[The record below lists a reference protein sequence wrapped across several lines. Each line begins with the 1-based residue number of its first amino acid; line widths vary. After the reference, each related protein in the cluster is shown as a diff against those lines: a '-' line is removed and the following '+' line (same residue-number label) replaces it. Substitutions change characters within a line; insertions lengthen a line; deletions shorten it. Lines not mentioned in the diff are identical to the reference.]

1 MDKKYYAM
9 EKDEVI
15 KALSSDYNKGL
26 SNNEVKE
33 RLRKYGKNCLPKKK
47 RDGVFKIF
55 FRQMIDPIVVL
66 LIITVVFSLIVNEI
80 VDAIAIVFIILVDLI
95 MGTIQEWRAEK
106 NADSLQSLIKYN
118 VKVIRDSEEKEIDS
132 SELVIG
138 DIVLLESGDKV
149 SADMRL
155 LESFNLQI
163 DESVLTGESVN
174 IYKTDNIQD
183 KNAIL
188 AERRNMVYA
197 GSPVV
202 TGRAKGIVTAI
213 GTNTEIGKIAETVT
227 NIKETKSPLTIRM
240 EKLSK
245 QISLLV
251 IVVAIIIML
260 VLYSKNVPGKEIF
273 LSVIAL
279 SVSAM
284 PEGLP
289 LALTMALTITS
300 NQMAKK
306 NVIAK
311 KLNYVESLGSCTVIA
326 TDKTGTLTVNEQTAK
341 KITLP
346 NSRNFDITGV
356 GYNFDGEIINSSDY
370 SQLISEI
377 SILGAINNEAGINR
391 NGNIYKYY
399 GDSID
404 IAFLVMKEKANVS
417 IEGYNVLERIPYES
431 ENKYSAVFY
440 KYQNEI
446 YCTVKGSFEKV
457 SEFCNKMQIDNKESR
472 FNKEKLSKQ
481 NDELASNGYR
491 VIAIAS
497 GKVENFVN
505 KDYYEASDIPKLT
518 FKGMVSF
525 IDPIRAEVKES
536 IEKSRE
542 AGIKVI
548 MITGDHPL
556 TALSIAKD
564 LSLVENDSEIS
575 TGVEL
580 NQYLQKGEKSF
591 DEYIKSKKVF
601 ARVTPMDKLNI
612 VNSLKRSGEYVAVTG
627 DGVNDAPAIRSANIG
642 IAMGSGTDVSK
653 ETASMIIVDD
663 NFKSIVSGIELGRT
677 AYSNIRKV
685 CYLLL
690 SCGLAEVLFFILS
703 IVFNL
708 PMPLVAIQL
717 LWLNLV
723 TDGLQDFAL
732 SFEKTEKGIMQEKPR
747 STKESIFNKNLLQEV
762 LIAGIT
768 IGIIIFLVWTFL
780 IKKVGMNV
788 ELARGYI
795 MVLMVFMQN
804 IHVLNC
810 RSEKQSV
817 FDLSLKTN
825 PLIIFTIIGSII
837 LQIIV
842 MEVPI
847 LSSFLQA
854 KVIPYNHMF
863 ILMSLALI
871 ILIVMEIFKLIKYRK
886 DKINN

>member
-1 MDKKYYAM
+1 MDKKYYAL
-9 EKDEVI
+9 EKDVVI
-15 KALSSDYNKGL
+15 KELNSNYIKGL
-26 SNNEVKE
+26 TENEAKD
-33 RLRKYGKNCLPKKK
+33 RLKTFGENSLPKKK
-47 RDGVFKIF
+47 RDSILKIF
-55 FRQMIDPIVVL
+55 IRQMMNPIILLLVVA
-66 LIITVVFSLIVNEI
+66 VVFSFLIDEVI
-80 VDAIAIVFIILVDLI
+80 DALAIIFIILIDLV

-106 NADSLQSLIKYN
+106 NADSLQSLIKYK
-118 VKVIRDSEEKEIDS
+118 VKVIRDSEEKQIDS
-132 SELVIG
+132 TLLVPG

-174 IYKTDNIQD
+174 IYKTDVIQD
-183 KNAIL
+183 KKAIL

-202 TGRAKGIVTAI
+202 TGRAKGIVTTTGI
-213 GTNTEIGKIAETVT
+213 NTEIGKIAKTVT
-227 NIKETKSPLTIRM
+227 SIKETKSPLTIRM

-245 QISLLV
+245 QISMLV
-251 IVVAIIIML
+251 IIVAIIITF
-260 VLYSKNVPGKEIF
+260 VLLSKNVPGREIF
-273 LSVIAL
+273 LSVVAL

-346 NSRNFDITGV
+346 NDISYDVSGV
-356 GYNFDGEIINSSDY
+356 GYNFDGTITGDEKYLDKVHEIT
-370 SQLISEI
+370 
-377 SILGAINNEAGINR
+377 ILGALNNEAGISKKDNDY
-391 NGNIYKYY
+391 NFY

-404 IAFLVMKEKANVS
+404 IAFLVLNEKSHEKLNKY
-417 IEGYNVLERIPYES
+417 EVLKRIPYES

-440 KYQNEI
+440 KYEEEI
-446 YCTVKGSFEKV
+446 YCTVKGSFEKI
-457 SEFCNKMQIDNKESR
+457 SEFCNKMELNNKTVK
-472 FNKEKLSKQ
+472 FDKEKLMVQ

-497 GKVENFVN
+497 GKV
-505 KDYYEASDIPKLT
+505 KDFIDKEYYDTSDIPDLV

-525 IDPIRAEVKES
+525 IDPIREEVKES
-536 IEKSRE
+536 IQKSRE
-542 AGIKVI
+542 AGIKVV

-564 LSLVENDSEIS
+564 LNLVESDKEIA

-580 NQYLQKGEKSF
+580 NKYLKKGEKEF
-591 DEYIKSKKVF
+591 DDFVNKIKVF

-612 VNSLKRSGEYVAVTG
+612 VNSLKRNGEFVAVTG

-642 IAMGSGTDVSK
+642 IAMGSGTDVAK

-663 NFKSIVSGIELGRT
+663 NFNSIVTGIELGRT
-677 AYSNIRKV
+677 AYNNIRKV

-690 SCGLAEVLFFILS
+690 SCGLAEVLFFVLS
-703 IVFNL
+703 IIFDL

-732 SFEKTEKGIMQEKPR
+732 SFEKTEDGVMKEKPR
-747 STKESIFNKNLLQEV
+747 STKESIFNKTLIEEV
-762 LIAGIT
+762 LLAGLT
-768 IGIIIFLVWTFL
+768 IGLVVFVIWTFL
-780 IKKVGMNV
+780 IKKVGMDIN
-788 ELARGYI
+788 LARGYI

-817 FDLSLKTN
+817 FHLSFKTN

-837 LQIIV
+837 LQVIV
-842 MEVPI
+842 MEVDV
-847 LSSFLQA
+847 LSNFLKAQ
-854 KVIPYNHMF
+854 VIPYSHMF
-863 ILMSLALI
+863 MLMVFAFI
-871 ILIVMEIFKLIKYRK
+871 IMIVMEIYKLIKYQIK
-886 DKINN
+886 K

>member
-9 EKDEVI
+9 EKDKVI
-15 KALSSDYNKGL
+15 RELQSDYINGL
-26 SNNEVKE
+26 TEKE
-33 RLRKYGKNCLPKKK
+33 AEERIKKHGKNELPKKK
-47 RDGVFKIF
+47 RDSVFKIF
-55 FRQMIDPIVVL
+55 FRQAMDPIVLL
-66 LIITVVFSLIVNEI
+66 LIVTVVFSLL
-80 VDAIAIVFIILVDLI
+80 VDEVIDAVAIIFIILIDLV
-95 MGTIQEWRAEK
+95 MGTIQEWKAEK
-106 NADSLQSLIKYN
+106 NADSLQNLIKYK
-118 VKVIRDSEEKEIDS
+118 VKVIRDSQEKSIDS
-132 SELVIG
+132 ILLVPG

-149 SADMRL
+149 GADLRL
-155 LESFNLQI
+155 LDSFNLQV

-174 IYKTDNIQD
+174 IYKTDTIQD
-183 KNAIL
+183 KNLIL

-202 TGRAKGIVTAI
+202 TGRAKGIVTA
-213 GTNTEIGKIAETVT
+213 TSLNTEIGKIAETVT

-245 QISLLV
+245 QISGLV

-260 VLYSKNVPGKEIF
+260 ILFSKNVPGKEIF
-273 LSVIAL
+273 LSVVAL

-306 NVIAK
+306 NVIVK
-311 KLNYVESLGSCTVIA
+311 KLNYVESLGSCTIIA

-346 NSRNFDITGV
+346 NNQTFKISGT
-356 GYNFDGEIINSSDY
+356 GYNFNGQIENNKEY
-370 SQLISEI
+370 ENELKEI
-377 SILGAINNEAGINR
+377 SILGALNNEAGISKKN
-391 NGNIYKYY
+391 NNYSFY

-404 IAFLVMKEKANVS
+404 IAFLVLKEKAKVNLK
-417 IEGYNVLERIPYES
+417 EYKVLKRIPYES

-440 KYQNEI
+440 QYDDEI
-446 YCTVKGSFEKV
+446 YCTVKGSVEKV
-457 SEFCNKMQIDNKESR
+457 SEFCNKMSVNSKEIKIDK
-472 FNKEKLSKQ
+472 KKLSKQ
-481 NDELASNGYR
+481 NDDLASLGYR
-491 VIAIAS
+491 VIAIAN
-497 GKVENFVN
+497 GKVKDFVN
-505 KDYYEASDIPKLT
+505 KDYYDTKDIPKLT

-525 IDPIRAEVKES
+525 IDPIREEVKDS
-536 IEKSRE
+536 IKKSCE
-542 AGIKVI
+542 AGIKVV

-564 LSLVENDSEIS
+564 LSLVKDENEVS

-580 NQYLQKGEKSF
+580 NEYLKQGEQIF
-591 DEYIKSKKVF
+591 DEYIKTKKVF

-612 VNSLKRSGEYVAVTG
+612 VNSFKRMGEYVAVTG

-642 IAMGSGTDVSK
+642 IAMGSGTDVAK

-690 SCGLAEVLFFILS
+690 SCGLAEVLFFVLS
-703 IVFNL
+703 IIFNL

-747 STKESIFNKNLLQEV
+747 NTKESIFNKTLLEEV
-762 LIAGIT
+762 ILAGLVIGLIVFGI
-768 IGIIIFLVWTFL
+768 WSFL
-780 IKKVGMNV
+780 IKKVGMDV
-788 ELARGYI
+788 SLARGYI

-817 FDLSLKTN
+817 FNLSIKTN
-825 PLIIFTIIGSII
+825 PLIIITIISSII

-842 MEVPI
+842 MEIPF
-847 LSSFLQA
+847 LSNLLQA
-854 KVIPYNHMF
+854 KVIPYSHM
-863 ILMSLALI
+863 LMLMGFAII
-871 ILIVMEIFKLIKYRK
+871 ILIVMEVYKLIKYRK
-886 DKINN
+886 N

>member
-9 EKDEVI
+9 EKDKVI
-15 KALSSDYNKGL
+15 KELNGDFNNGL
-26 SNNEVKE
+26 SEQVAKE
-33 RLRKYGKNCLPKKK
+33 RLREYGKNELPKKK
-47 RDGVFKIF
+47 RDSVFKIF
-55 FRQMIDPIVVL
+55 FRQMMDPIVL
-66 LIITVVFSLIVNEI
+66 LLVITVVFSFI
-80 VDAIAIVFIILVDLI
+80 VDEIIDALAIIFIILIDLV

-106 NADSLQSLIKYN
+106 NADSLQNLIKYQ
-118 VKVIRDSEEKEIDS
+118 VKVIRDSEEKSIDS
-132 SELVIG
+132 VLLVPG

-174 IYKTDNIQD
+174 IYNTDAIQN

-197 GSPVV
+197 GCPVI
-202 TGRAKGIVTAI
+202 TGRAKAIVTSTA
-213 GTNTEIGKIAETVT
+213 TNTEIGKIAKTVT
-227 NIKETKSPLTIRM
+227 SIKETKSPLTIRM
-240 EKLSK
+240 EKLSR

-251 IVVAIIIML
+251 IVVALIIMFIL
-260 VLYSKNVPGKEIF
+260 FSKDVPGKEIF

-300 NQMAKK
+300 NQMAKRS
-306 NVIAK
+306 VIAK

-341 KITLP
+341 RITLP
-346 NSRNFDITGV
+346 NNHSVDITGV
-356 GYNFDGEIINSSDY
+356 GYNFEGKIEVDSKYQEHI
-370 SQLISEI
+370 EKI
-377 SILGAINNEAGINR
+377 SILGALNNEAGINR
-391 NGNIYKYY
+391 IGNDYKYY

-404 IAFLVMKEKANVS
+404 IAFLVLSEKAKVKLND
-417 IEGYNVLERIPYES
+417 YTVLKRIPYES

-440 KYQNEI
+440 QYNDEI
-446 YCTVKGSFEKV
+446 YCTVKGSYEKV
-457 SEFCNKMQIDNKESR
+457 SEFCNKMMLNEKESR
-472 FNKEKLSKQ
+472 INKEKLSKQ
-481 NDELASNGYR
+481 NDELASCGYR
-491 VIAIAS
+491 VIAVAS
-497 GKVENFVN
+497 GKVKDFVS
-505 KDYYEASDIPKLT
+505 KEYYDTSDIPKLT
-518 FKGMVSF
+518 FQGMVSF
-525 IDPIRAEVKES
+525 IDPIRVEVKDS
-536 IEKSRE
+536 IQQSRE

-564 LSLVENDSEIS
+564 LSLVDNDKEIT
-575 TGVEL
+575 TGIEL
-580 NQYLQKGEKSF
+580 NKYLQKGEKEF
-591 DEYIKSKKVF
+591 DNYIKDKRVF
-601 ARVTPMDKLNI
+601 ACVTPIDKLNI
-612 VNSLKRSGEYVAVTG
+612 VNSLKRMGEYVAVTG
-627 DGVNDAPAIRSANIG
+627 DGVNDAPAIRSANLG
-642 IAMGSGTDVSK
+642 IAMGSGTDVAK

-663 NFKSIVSGIELGRT
+663 NFKSIVTGIELGRT
-677 AYSNIRKV
+677 AYNNIRKV

-690 SCGLAEVLFFILS
+690 SCGLAEVLFFVLS
-703 IVFNL
+703 IIFDL

-723 TDGLQDFAL
+723 TDGLQDLAL
-732 SFEKTEKGIMQEKPR
+732 SFEKTENGVMKEKPR
-747 STKESIFNKNLLQEV
+747 NTKESIFNRTLLEEV
-762 LIAGIT
+762 LLSGLVIGVIVFGI
-768 IGIIIFLVWTFL
+768 WSFL
-780 IKKVGMNV
+780 IKKVGMDIN
-788 ELARGYI
+788 LARGYI

-817 FDLSLKTN
+817 FNLSFKTN

-842 MEVPI
+842 MEVPF
-847 LSSFLQA
+847 LSKFLQA
-854 KVIPYNHMF
+854 EVIPYSHM
-863 ILMSLALI
+863 IMLMGFALI
-871 ILIVMEIFKLIKYRK
+871 ILIVMEIYKLFKYRK
-886 DKINN
+886 E

>member
-1 MDKKYYAM
+1 MDKKFYAM
-9 EKDEVI
+9 EKEEVI
-15 KALSSDYNKGL
+15 EKLDSDYTRGL
-26 SNNEVKE
+26 KEIEVSD
-33 RLRKYGKNCLPKKK
+33 RLKRYGKNSLPKKK
-47 RDGVFKIF
+47 RDSIFKIF
-55 FRQMIDPIVVL
+55 FRQMMDPIVIL
-66 LIITVVFSLIVNEI
+66 LIVTVIFSFVVNEV
-80 VDAIAIVFIILVDLI
+80 VDAIAIIFIILVDLA

-118 VKVIRDSEEKEIDS
+118 VKVIRDSEEKTVDS
-132 SELVIG
+132 VNLVPG

-155 LESFNLQI
+155 LEAFNLQI

-174 IYKTDNIQD
+174 IYKTDGIQD

-202 TGRAKGIVTAI
+202 TGRAKGIVTATGI
-213 GTNTEIGKIAETVT
+213 NTEIGKIADTVT
-227 NIKETKSPLTIRM
+227 KIEETKSPLTIRM

-245 QISLLV
+245 QISMLV
-251 IVVAIIIML
+251 IVVAIIITIIL
-260 VLYSKNVPGKEIF
+260 FTKNVPGKEIF

-300 NQMAKK
+300 NQMAKR

-346 NSRNFDITGV
+346 NNKSFDITGV
-356 GYNFDGEIINSSDY
+356 GYNFDGEILNKEESSSY
-370 SQLISEI
+370 LNEI
-377 SILGAINNEAGINR
+377 SLLGALNNEAGINKK
-391 NGNIYKYY
+391 GNVYKYY

-404 IAFLVMKEKANVS
+404 IAFQVLKEKAR
-417 IEGYNVLERIPYES
+417 IDLDEYEVLKRIPYES

-440 KYQNEI
+440 KYHGEV

-457 SEFCNKMQIDNKESR
+457 AEFCNKMQLDDKETR

-497 GKVENFVN
+497 GKVENFID
-505 KDYYEASDIPKLT
+505 KEYYDTKDIPKLT

-525 IDPIRAEVKES
+525 IDPIRVEVKDA
-536 IEKSRE
+536 IKKSRE
-542 AGIKVI
+542 AGINVI

-564 LSLVENDSEIS
+564 LELVTKDDEIS

-580 NQYLQKGEKSF
+580 NEYYQKGEKVF
-591 DEYIKSKKVF
+591 DEYIKTKKVF

-612 VNSLKRSGEYVAVTG
+612 VNSLKRNGEYVAVTG

-642 IAMGSGTDVSK
+642 IAMGSGTDVAK

-663 NFKSIVSGIELGRT
+663 NFTSIVSGIELGRT

-703 IVFNL
+703 IIFDL

-717 LWLNLV
+717 LWLNIV

-732 SFEKTEKGIMQEKPR
+732 SFEKTEKGVMKEKPR
-747 STKESIFNKNLLQEV
+747 STKESIFNKTLLHEV
-762 LIAGIT
+762 LLAGLT
-768 IGIIIFLVWTFL
+768 IGLIIFLVWTFL
-780 IKKVGMNV
+780 IKKVGMDVN
-788 ELARGYI
+788 LARGYI

-817 FDLSLKTN
+817 FELSFKTN

-842 MEVPI
+842 MEVPL
-847 LSSFLQA
+847 LSNFLQA
-854 KVIPYNHMF
+854 KVIPYKHMLVLF
-863 ILMSLALI
+863 SVSLI
-871 ILIVMEIFKLIKYRK
+871 ILVVMEVYKLIKYRHEEEE
-886 DKINN
+886 

>member
-9 EKDEVI
+9 EKEIVI
-15 KALSSDYNKGL
+15 KELNSDYNKGL
-26 SNNEVKE
+26 SEKEVLE
-33 RLRKYGKNCLPKKK
+33 RLKRDGKNELPKKQK
-47 RDGVFKIF
+47 DSVFKIF
-55 FRQMIDPIVVL
+55 FRQMMDPIVLL
-66 LIITVVFSLIVNEI
+66 LIVTVIFSFVVNEVI
-80 VDAIAIVFIILVDLI
+80 DAIAIIFIIFVDLV
-95 MGTIQEWRAEK
+95 MGTFQEWRAEK
-106 NADSLQSLIKYN
+106 NADSLQSLIKYK
-118 VKVIRDSEEKEIDS
+118 VKVIRDNEEKEIDS
-132 SELVIG
+132 VNLVVG
-138 DIVLLESGDKV
+138 DVVLLESGDKV

-155 LESFNLQI
+155 LESYNLQI

-174 IYKTDNIQD
+174 IYKVDSIQD

-197 GSPVV
+197 GCPVV
-202 TGRAKGIVTAI
+202 TGRAKGIVTATSI
-213 GTNTEIGKIAETVT
+213 NTEIGKIAETVT

-245 QISLLV
+245 QISLL
-251 IVVAIIIML
+251 IIVAIIIML
-260 VLYSKNVPGKEIF
+260 ILFSKNVSGKEIF
-273 LSVIAL
+273 LSVVAL

-300 NQMAKK
+300 NQMAKR

-341 KITLP
+341 RITFP
-346 NSRNFDITGV
+346 DNKSFDVTGV
-356 GYNFDGEIINSSDY
+356 GYNFDGEIEGSNEYLNNI
-370 SQLISEI
+370 LEI
-377 SILGAINNEAGINR
+377 STLGALNNEAGINR
-391 NGNIYKYY
+391 KGNVYKYY

-404 IAFLVMKEKANVS
+404 IAFLVLKEKAKVN
-417 IEGYNVLERIPYES
+417 IDDYEVLKRIPYES

-440 KYQNEI
+440 KYQDEI

-457 SEFCNKMQIDNKESR
+457 SEFCNKMQLGDKESN
-472 FNKEKLSKQ
+472 FNKEKLSFQ
-481 NDELASNGYR
+481 NDELASLGYR
-491 VIAIAS
+491 VITVAS
-497 GKVENFVN
+497 GKVENFTL
-505 KDYYEASDIPKLT
+505 KEYYEASDIPNLT
-518 FKGMVSF
+518 FRGMVSF
-525 IDPIRAEVKES
+525 IDPIRLEVQDA
-536 IEKSRE
+536 IEKSRG
-542 AGIKVI
+542 AGINVI

-556 TALSIAKD
+556 TALSIAKE
-564 LSLVENDSEIS
+564 LSLVTTEREIS

-580 NQYLQKGEKSF
+580 NEYLKKGEKAF

-612 VNSLKRSGEYVAVTG
+612 VDSLKRNGEYVAVTG

-642 IAMGSGTDVSK
+642 IAMGSGTDVAK

-690 SCGLAEVLFFILS
+690 SCGLAEVLFFVLS
-703 IVFNL
+703 IIFDL

-732 SFEKTEKGIMQEKPR
+732 SFEKTEDGVMLEKPR
-747 STKESIFNKNLLQEV
+747 STKESIFNRALLEEV
-762 LIAGIT
+762 LLAGT
-768 IGIIIFLVWTFL
+768 VIGLIIVAVWVFL
-780 IKKVGMNV
+780 IKKVGMDV
-788 ELARGYI
+788 SLARGYI

-817 FDLSLKTN
+817 FKLS
-825 PLIIFTIIGSII
+825 
-837 LQIIV
+837 
-842 MEVPI
+842 E
-847 LSSFLQA
+847 
-854 KVIPYNHMF
+854 
-863 ILMSLALI
+863 
-871 ILIVMEIFKLIKYRK
+871 
-886 DKINN
+886 

>member
-1 MDKKYYAM
+1 MEKKYYAM
-9 EKDEVI
+9 EKNEVI
-15 KALSSDYNKGL
+15 KELTSDYNIGL
-26 SNNEVKE
+26 TDEEVSI
-33 RLRKYGKNCLPKKK
+33 RLKNYGKNSLPKKK
-47 RDGVFKIF
+47 KDSIFKIF
-55 FRQMIDPIVVL
+55 FRQMVDPIVLL
-66 LIITVVFSLIVNEI
+66 LIVTVIFSLIVNEI
-80 VDAIAIVFIILVDLI
+80 IDALAIVFIILIDLV
-95 MGTIQEWRAEK
+95 MGTMQEWRAEK

-118 VKVIRDSEEKEIDS
+118 VKVIRNSEEKEVDS

-155 LESFNLQI
+155 LETFNLQI

-174 IYKTDNIQD
+174 IYKTDTIQE

-202 TGRAKGIVTAI
+202 TGRAKAIVTAT

-227 NIKETKSPLTIRM
+227 SIKETKSPLTIRM

-251 IVVAIIIML
+251 IVVAIIIII

-300 NQMAKK
+300 NQMAKR

-341 KITLP
+341 RITLP
-346 NSRNFDITGV
+346 NNELFEVSGV
-356 GYNFDGEIINSSDY
+356 GYNYDGEIKGNNKYLD
-370 SQLISEI
+370 LISEI
-377 SILGAINNEAGINR
+377 GILGAINNEAGITKK
-391 NGNIYKYY
+391 GSIYKYY

-404 IAFLVMKEKANVS
+404 VAFLVLKEKIGVN
-417 IEGYNVLERIPYES
+417 IDEYQVLKRIPYES

-440 KYQNEI
+440 KYKGEVW
-446 YCTVKGSFEKV
+446 CTVKGSFEKV
-457 SEFCNKMQIDNKESR
+457 SEFCNKMHLDNKDVK
-472 FNKEKLSKQ
+472 FDKELLGKQ
-481 NDELASNGYR
+481 NDELASCGYR

-497 GKVENFVN
+497 SKV
-505 KDYYEASDIPKLT
+505 KDFSDKEYYDTSDIPKLT

-525 IDPIRAEVKES
+525 IDPIRVEVSES
-536 IEKSRE
+536 IEKARE

-564 LSLVENDSEIS
+564 LSLVNSDDEIS
-575 TGVEL
+575 TGQEL
-580 NQYLQKGEKSF
+580 NEYLKKGEKEF
-591 DEYIKSKKVF
+591 DNYIKNKKVF
-601 ARVTPMDKLNI
+601 ARVTPIDKLNI
-612 VNSLKRSGEYVAVTG
+612 VNSLKRNGEYVAVTG

-642 IAMGSGTDVSK
+642 IAMGSGTDVAK

-690 SCGLAEVLFFILS
+690 SCGLAEILFFILS
-703 IVFNL
+703 IIFNM

-732 SFEKTEKGIMQEKPR
+732 SFEKTEEGVMKEKPR
-747 STKESIFNKNLLQEV
+747 STKESIFNRDLIEEV
-762 LIAGIT
+762 LIAGMF
-768 IGIIIFLVWTFL
+768 IGIIIFIVWFFL
-780 IKKVGMNV
+780 IKKVGMDV
-788 ELARGYI
+788 SLARGYI

-817 FDLSLKTN
+817 FNLSFKNN

-837 LQIIV
+837 LQIVV
-842 MEVPI
+842 MEVPL
-847 LSSFLQA
+847 LSNFLQA
-854 KVIPYNHMF
+854 RVIPYKHMF
-863 ILMSLALI
+863 ILMSLAII
-871 ILIVMEIFKLIKYRK
+871 ILIIMEIYKLIKYQK
-886 DKINN
+886 KENE

>member
-9 EKDEVI
+9 EKGKVI
-15 KALSSDYNKGL
+15 KELASDYNKGL
-26 SNNEVKE
+26 SEEEVLI
-33 RLRKYGKNCLPKKK
+33 RLEKYGNNLLPKKK
-47 RDGVFKIF
+47 KDSVFKIF
-55 FRQMIDPIVVL
+55 FRQMMDPIVILL
-66 LIITVVFSLIVNEI
+66 LITIIFSLIVNEI
-80 VDAIAIVFIILVDLI
+80 VDAIAIAFIILVDLI

-106 NADSLQSLIKYN
+106 NADSLQSLIKHN

-132 SELVIG
+132 SNLVIG
-138 DIVLLESGDKV
+138 DIVLLESGNKV

-155 LESFNLQI
+155 LETFNLQI

-174 IYKTDNIQD
+174 IYKTDTIQD
-183 KNAIL
+183 KNATL
-188 AERRNMVYA
+188 TERRNMVYA

-202 TGRAKGIVTAI
+202 TGRGRGIVTATGI
-213 GTNTEIGKIAETVT
+213 NTEIGKIAKTVT

-251 IVVAIIIML
+251 IIVAIIIMIIL
-260 VLYSKNVPGKEIF
+260 FTKNVPGKEIF
-273 LSVIAL
+273 LSVVAL

-311 KLNYVESLGSCTVIA
+311 KLNHVESLGSCTVIA

-341 KITLP
+341 KISLP
-346 NSRNFDITGV
+346 NNMSFEVTGI
-356 GYNFDGEIINSSDY
+356 GYNFNGEIKESSDY
-370 SQLISEI
+370 LGALSEI
-377 SILGAINNEAGINR
+377 SILGALNNEAGISKK
-391 NGNIYKYY
+391 GDIYKYY

-404 IAFLVMKEKANVS
+404 VAFLVLKEKAKVKLN
-417 IEGYNVLERIPYES
+417 EYEVLKRIPYES

-440 KYQNEI
+440 KYKGDVW
-446 YCTVKGSFEKV
+446 CTVKGSFEKV
-457 SEFCNKMQIDNKESR
+457 SEFCNKMQMNDEEVK
-472 FNKEKLSKQ
+472 FNNEKLRLQ
-481 NDELASNGYR
+481 NNELAKNGYR
-491 VIAIAS
+491 VIALAS
-497 GKVENFVN
+497 GRVENFVD
-505 KDYYEASDIPKLT
+505 KEYYDNADIPNLT

-525 IDPIRAEVKES
+525 IDPIRVEVKEA

-564 LSLVENDSEIS
+564 LSLVESENEIS

-580 NQYLQKGEKSF
+580 NEYLKKGEKKF
-591 DEYIKSKKVF
+591 DEYIKNKKVF
-601 ARVTPMDKLNI
+601 ARVTPMDKFNI
-612 VNSLKRSGEYVAVTG
+612 VNSLKRTGEYVAVTG

-642 IAMGSGTDVSK
+642 IAMGSGTDVAK

-685 CYLLL
+685 CYFLL

-703 IVFNL
+703 IIFDL
-708 PMPLVAIQL
+708 PMPLIAIQL

-723 TDGLQDFAL
+723 TNGLQDIAL
-732 SFEKTEKGIMQEKPR
+732 SCEKTESGVMKEKPR
-747 STKESIFNKNLLQEV
+747 STKESIFNRTLLQEV
-762 LIAGIT
+762 LISGIT
-768 IGIIIFLVWTFL
+768 IGFIVFISWMIL
-780 IKKVGMNV
+780 IKKVSMDV
-788 ELARGYI
+788 SLARGYI

-810 RSEKQSV
+810 RSEQKST
-817 FDLSLKTN
+817 FDISFKTN
-825 PLIIFTIIGSII
+825 PLIIFAIIGSII

-842 MEVPI
+842 MEVPL
-847 LSSFLQA
+847 LSNFLQTQ
-854 KVIPYNHMF
+854 VIPYRHMF
-863 ILMSLALI
+863 VLISLALI
-871 ILIVMEIFKLIKYRK
+871 ILVVMEIYKIIKYRK
-886 DKINN
+886 ERC